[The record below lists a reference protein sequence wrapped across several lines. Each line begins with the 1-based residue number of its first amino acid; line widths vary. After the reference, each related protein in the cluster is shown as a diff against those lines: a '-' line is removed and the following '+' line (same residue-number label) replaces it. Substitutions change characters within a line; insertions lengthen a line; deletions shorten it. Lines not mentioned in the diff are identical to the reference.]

1 MGRYFVPKEKSL
13 MTRTRK
19 ILIQLAAGLL
29 LSTAATGA
37 YAQDAAAKTEAAKP
51 AEKADPNKVLAT
63 VNGVKLTQGE
73 VDQAS
78 SDLDPQFS
86 RLPDDQRRL
95 AALAAL
101 VDIKVLAGAAKTEK
115 LDESAD
121 FKQRIEFLKD
131 RALHNE
137 YFQTAI
143 VDKISDADV
152 RARYDKEI
160 AAMPAKNEVRARHI
174 LVKTEDEAKAI
185 IKKLEGGAK
194 FEDLAKE
201 SSTDGSASQGGD
213 LGYFGEG
220 MMVPEFEKAAFALEV
235 GGYTKEP
242 VKSQFGYH
250 IIKLEDKRQQ
260 QPPAFDE
267 VKDQV
272 RSILI
277 REKYIEMVKKLRDSS
292 KITYEDE
299 AVAKAMKEAA
309 DAQDAAAKTAK

>member
-1 MGRYFVPKEKSL
+1 

-19 ILIQLAAGLL
+19 VLIQLATGLL

-51 AEKADPNKVLAT
+51 AEKADPTKVLAT

-101 VDIKVLAGAAKTEK
+101 VDIKVLAAAAKTDK

-143 VDKISDADV
+143 VDKISDAEV
-152 RARYDKEI
+152 RGRYDKEI

-201 SSTDGSASQGGD
+201 SSTDGSAAQGGD

-267 VKDQV
+267 VKEQV

-277 REKYIEMVKKLRDSS
+277 REKYIEMVKKLRDGS

-299 AVAKAMKEAA
+299 TVAKAMKEAA
-309 DAQDAAAKTAK
+309 DAQNAAAKTAE

>member
-1 MGRYFVPKEKSL
+1 

-29 LSTAATGA
+29 LSTAVGSA
-37 YAQDAAAKTEAAKP
+37 YAQDAAAKTETTAKP
-51 AEKADPNKVLAT
+51 AVKSDPNKVLAT
-63 VNGVKLTQGE
+63 VNGVKLTEGE

-101 VDIKVLAGAAKTEK
+101 VDIKVLAAAAKADK
-115 LDESAD
+115 LDDDAA
-121 FKQRIEFLKD
+121 FKQRLEFLKD

-143 VDKISDADV
+143 VDKITDAEV
-152 RARYDKEI
+152 RARYDTEI

-201 SSTDGSASQGGD
+201 SSTDGSAAQGGD

-220 MMVPEFEKAAFALEV
+220 MMVPEFEKAAFALDV

-250 IIKLEDKRQQ
+250 VIKVEDKRQQ
-260 QPPAFDE
+260 QPPAFDQ

-272 RSILI
+272 RSIVI
-277 REKYIEMVKKLRDSS
+277 REKYIEMIKKLREAT
-292 KITYEDE
+292 KISYEDE

-309 DAQDAAAKTAK
+309 DAQDAAAKAPQ

>member
-1 MGRYFVPKEKSL
+1 

-29 LSTAATGA
+29 LSTAVGSA
-37 YAQDAAAKTEAAKP
+37 YAQDAAAKTETAAKP
-51 AEKADPNKVLAT
+51 AVKSDPNKVLAT
-63 VNGVKLTQGE
+63 VNGVKLTEGE

-101 VDIKVLAGAAKTEK
+101 VDIKVLAAAAKADK
-115 LDESAD
+115 LDDDAA
-121 FKQRIEFLKD
+121 FKQRLEFLKD

-143 VDKISDADV
+143 VDKITDAEV
-152 RARYDKEI
+152 RARYDTEI

-201 SSTDGSASQGGD
+201 SSTDGSAAQGGD

-220 MMVPEFEKAAFALEV
+220 MMVPEFEKAAFALDV

-250 IIKLEDKRQQ
+250 VIKVEDKRQQ
-260 QPPAFDE
+260 QPPAFDQ

-272 RSILI
+272 RSIVI
-277 REKYIEMVKKLRDSS
+277 REKYIEMIKKLREAT
-292 KITYEDE
+292 KISYEDE

-309 DAQDAAAKTAK
+309 DAQDAAAKAPQ

>member
-1 MGRYFVPKEKSL
+1 

-19 ILIQLAAGLL
+19 VLIQLATGLL

-37 YAQDAAAKTEAAKP
+37 YAQDAATKTEAAKP
-51 AEKADPNKVLAT
+51 EAKSDPNKILAI
-63 VNGVKLTQGE
+63 VNGVKLTQGD

-101 VDIKVLAGAAKTEK
+101 VDIKVLAAAAKSEK

-121 FKQRIEFLKD
+121 FKKRIEFLKD

-137 YFQTAI
+137 YFQTAV
-143 VDKISDADV
+143 VDKISDKDV

-260 QPPAFDE
+260 QPPAFEE

-277 REKYIEMVKKLRDSS
+277 REKYIEMVKKLRDGS

-309 DAQDAAAKTAK
+309 DAQDAAAKAAQ